1 MSMPLE
7 PILTDV
13 IAKLKQGK
21 FANEQA
27 ISQGIVLRILQAL
40 DWDTFDTSL
49 VSPEF
54 RTAEGRADFALCHP
68 PTKPILYIE
77 VKPPGKAEDSVRQAL
92 GYAFQYGGVPMVI
105 LTDGKTWSFYLT
117 MEQGSYEE
125 RRVYKLD
132 LFERDTG
139 DAVEKFTQ
147 YLSRSKVISGEA
159 LDAAR
164 QEYRSKNRRAQAIA
178 AIPSAWVELI
188 QKGDELLV
196 ELIGDAVE
204 SKCGVRP
211 EDGDIL
217 SFLRNAPVTSTVVG
231 VFQGTS
237 TARSEVTSPVVP
249 FRDEPRVSAPRA
261 GMIRFKGNDI
271 RIRNALEATLLI
283 LRKLAESDPSF
294 LSRCA
299 AHPDNF
305 GRKRAYIAKT
315 TEELFPDRPDLRSKH
330 ETIADGWLLNTNVN
344 NGIKEQVVKLACDVA
359 SLKFGTD
366 VQIDF

>member
-1 MSMPLE
+1 MSISLE
-7 PILTDV
+7 ATLTDV
-13 IAKLKQGK
+13 ITKLKQGK

-132 LFERDTG
+132 LFEREPSE
-139 DAVEKFTQ
+139 AVSKFIQ
-147 YLSRSKVISGEA
+147 YLTRSKVISGEA
-159 LDAAR
+159 LEAAR
-164 QEYRSKNRRAQAIA
+164 QEYRSKNRRAQSTA
-178 AIPSAWVELI
+178 AIPSAWAELV

-211 EDGDIL
+211 DDGDIL
-217 SFLRNAPVTSTVVG
+217 SFLRGRSILNVGIPQAPIVP
-231 VFQGTS
+231 
-237 TARSEVTSPVVP
+237 RPESPSP
-249 FRDEPRVSAPRA
+249 SPNRDGNRASSPRA
-261 GMIRFKGNDI
+261 GMIHLKGTDI

-283 LRKLAESDPSF
+283 LRKLAETDSTF
-294 LSRCA
+294 LARCA

-330 ETIADGWLLNTNVN
+330 EMISDGWLLNTNVN
-344 NGIKEQVVKLACDVA
+344 NGIKQQVVKLACDVA
-359 SLKFGTD
+359 SLNFGTD